1 MTEAT
6 LRAILCPC
14 CKQLLYALEPDA
26 AGGGWRLTKD
36 SPAITNDQNGPF
48 MKCPRC
54 SRRIAMIK
62 SSDSPERG
70 DPPYFVAGKQACDKF
85 LR

>member
-1 MTEAT
+1 MDEIT

-14 CKQLLYALEPDA
+14 CKQLLYALEVHPVT
-26 AGGGWRLTKD
+26 GWGFSKD
-36 SPAITNDQNGPF
+36 SPPIVRDKNGPY

-62 SSDSPERG
+62 NGVSGEA
-70 DPPYFVAGKQACDKF
+70 PYLLARHHGCDQI
-85 LR
+85 LA